1 MASIGYPRGYLSRE
15 LEEQDMCRPVAC
27 KKCGKTTWAGCGQHV
42 DSVMASVPKS
52 EQCRCADEPQA
63 AVGAQQKSGGWFSS
77 LFGR

>member
-1 MASIGYPRGYLSRE
+1 
-15 LEEQDMCRPVAC
+15 MCRPVGC
-27 KKCGKTTWAGCGQHV
+27 KICGKTTWAGCGQHV

-63 AVGAQQKSGGWFSS
+63 AVGAQQKSGGWFSG